1 MDYTK
6 FTKEQLIE
14 KLEDLQH
21 LSSAVREKDKEISE
35 LSAELKV
42 LQNTNVEAESSKLQ
56 EAYMVNKELVD
67 ENKELTNDLRYLIQ
81 TMNVFLN
88 NFQSNAALMQVLLQK
103 HLNGGQ

>member
-88 NFQSNAALMQVLLQK
+88 NFQSNASLMQVLLQK